1 MSSSAYFQQ
10 VIKCFTPNQFLHRC
24 TAAGLAHLT
33 QKATYVN
40 SSSSPLT
47 AAFNS
52 KPRKLNL
59 NFSLTTENTV
69 KLLSE
74 ITLCLFFIVRV

>member
-1 MSSSAYFQQ
+1 MSSTAYCQQ
-10 VIKCFTPNQFLHRC
+10 VVKRLVLPNQFLHRC
-24 TAAGLAHLT
+24 KVAGLT
-33 QKATYVN
+33 YFQRATYVN
-40 SSSSPLT
+40 SSSSPLA

-69 KLLSE
+69 TKK
-74 ITLCLFFIVRV
+74 FIEH